1 MENKDAMEH
10 LEIKE
15 NKELTTSVHWIP
27 VHQKGHLVNL
37 VMMVQTG
44 LWDKLEIKEK
54 QEKQER
60 WDCLVMMEILDVLE
74 NQDRTEN
81 REWTDSVVCQE
92 WMQESIVNQRAVA

>member
-1 MENKDAMEH
+1 MKRNHFSFQERRDRKENQERIENKDAMEH

-44 LWDKLEIKEK
+44 
-54 QEKQER
+54 
-60 WDCLVMMEILDVLE
+60 
-74 NQDRTEN
+74 
-81 REWTDSVVCQE
+81 
-92 WMQESIVNQRAVA
+92 